1 MKPAPLA
8 EKVDRAA
15 EGAEVGCF
23 QMLLL
28 RCII

>member
-1 MKPAPLA
+1 MRPEPLA
-8 EKVDRAA
+8 EKGDRAA
-15 EGAEVGCF
+15 EVAEVGCF